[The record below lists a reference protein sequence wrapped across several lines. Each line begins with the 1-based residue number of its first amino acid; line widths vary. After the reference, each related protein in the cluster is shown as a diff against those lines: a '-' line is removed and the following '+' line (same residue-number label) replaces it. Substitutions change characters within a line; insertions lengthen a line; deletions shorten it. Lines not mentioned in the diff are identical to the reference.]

1 MKVEEFHTFDNWKDH
16 PSYKFYQDM
25 KALLTGENP
34 DDVTDTELCIL
45 LKQSR
50 GIFLT
55 LRRDLENGANYYFSD
70 KTLYRWLYVN
80 EENQQFEEVKDSFV
94 DLVMNYRKVNK
105 LTLQDPDIDTL
116 LGELRLAVQYEPDFV
131 SSQGPSNPL
140 LNKFFGLTPKQKIF
154 DGPLGHAAMFKLFY
168 GLFRRSS
175 AKFISDNLGKSQ
187 ISDEE
192 GVPLAVKKAL
202 LAINKYCISKDY
214 FTEVGYLQKFV
225 MIGAWFL
232 SEMHDGSEY
241 LETEHLAS
249 HFSITND
256 RMKAYLDGRNL
267 NIRNLDI
274 IKNLEETVA
283 ILSETITGS
292 QSELLQQVYDDF
304 HSENA
309 GIFPGVYGVRPA
321 KYSDDWSDP
330 NIVAKHIVELCLRQG
345 GLMPAGKRGE
355 GAENYDVENPKNR
368 HHIIFNK
375 ASNYVIDLILL
386 GKLHYRFTYSEVK
399 GDLDYYSLMRYMRDS
414 FEGAIPPSFWDTK
427 LQDKYI
433 GRLREFITEWEST
446 ESSIRYTDSRTGE
459 KVDFIKIKY
468 GGETYNLQGMI
479 EQGWITQEWVDNII
493 KDIKSKLGSR

>member
-1 MKVEEFHTFDNWKDH
+1 
-16 PSYKFYQDM
+16 
-25 KALLTGENP
+25 
-34 DDVTDTELCIL
+34 
-45 LKQSR
+45 
-50 GIFLT
+50 
-55 LRRDLENGANYYFSD
+55 
-70 KTLYRWLYVN
+70 
-80 EENQQFEEVKDSFV
+80 
-94 DLVMNYRKVNK
+94 
-105 LTLQDPDIDTL
+105 
-116 LGELRLAVQYEPDFV
+116 
-131 SSQGPSNPL
+131 
-140 LNKFFGLTPKQKIF
+140 
-154 DGPLGHAAMFKLFY
+154 
-168 GLFRRSS
+168 
-175 AKFISDNLGKSQ
+175 
-187 ISDEE
+187 
-192 GVPLAVKKAL
+192 
-202 LAINKYCISKDY
+202 
-214 FTEVGYLQKFV
+214 